1 MKFNIIY
8 LNDRRY
14 KIYDIGEGQ
23 SVMFI
28 FHREKSMSDLE
39 DIVRLKLKKHQ
50 RVIIV
55 DLSHDF
61 PSDISKVTEE
71 SCQALIE
78 DLHLLA
84 DIYWLDDI
92 AVESDYINKPMIATL
107 STLLGNRCVAL
118 TTL

>member
-1 MKFNIIY
+1 MKFNAIY

-28 FHREKSMSDLE
+28 FHRKEGVADLE
-39 DIVRLKLKKHQ
+39 EIVRLKLKEHQ
-50 RVIIV
+50 RVIII
-55 DLSHDF
+55 DLSDDF

-71 SCQALIE
+71 NCQALIE

-84 DIYWLDDI
+84 DIYWLDDV
-92 AVESDYINKPMIATL
+92 AVESNYINKPMIATL
-107 STLLGNRCVAL
+107 STLLGSRCVAL
-118 TTL
+118 TAL

>member
-1 MKFNIIY
+1 MKFNTIY

-28 FHREKSMSDLE
+28 FHRENSVTDIE
-39 DIVRLKLKKHQ
+39 EIVRLKLKEHQ

-55 DLSHDF
+55 DLSDDF
-61 PSDISKVTEE
+61 PSNISEVNDE
-71 SCQALIE
+71 SCQNLIE

-84 DIYWLDDI
+84 DVYWLDNV
-92 AVESDYINKPMIATL
+92 AVESNYINKPVHATL
-107 STLLGNRCVAL
+107 SSLLGNRCFAL

>member
-39 DIVRLKLKKHQ
+39 DIVRLKLKSINEWSLSISVMISLVIFQKWLMKIAKHWLK
-50 RVIIV
+50 IFTY
-55 DLSHDF
+55 L
-61 PSDISKVTEE
+61 PIST
-71 SCQALIE
+71 
-78 DLHLLA
+78 
-84 DIYWLDDI
+84 
-92 AVESDYINKPMIATL
+92 
-107 STLLGNRCVAL
+107 GL
-118 TTL
+118 TT

>member
-23 SVMFI
+23 SVMII
-28 FHREKSMSDLE
+28 FHREKSMADLE
-39 DIVRLKLKKHQ
+39 DIVKRKLKKHE

-55 DLSHDF
+55 DLSDDF
-61 PSDISKVTEE
+61 PSDISEVTEDNG
-71 SCQALIE
+71 QALIE

-84 DIYWLDDI
+84 DIYWLDNI

-107 STLLGNRCVAL
+107 STLLGSRSVAL

>member
-8 LNDRRY
+8 LNDQRY

-28 FHREKSMSDLE
+28 FHREIAMDDLE
-39 DIVRLKLKKHQ
+39 GIVRLKLKKHQ

-55 DLSHDF
+55 DLSDDY
-61 PSDISKVTEE
+61 PSDISKMTEE
-71 SCQALIE
+71 ACQALID

-84 DIYWLDDI
+84 DVYWLDNVV
-92 AVESDYINKPMIATL
+92 VESDYINKPMHKTL
-107 STLLGNRCVAL
+107 TSLLGNRCFSL
-118 TTL
+118 NTL